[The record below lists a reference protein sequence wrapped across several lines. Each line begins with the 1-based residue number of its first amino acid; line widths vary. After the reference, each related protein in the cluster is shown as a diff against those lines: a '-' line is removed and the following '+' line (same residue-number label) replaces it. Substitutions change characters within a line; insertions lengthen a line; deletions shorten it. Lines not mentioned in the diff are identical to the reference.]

1 MSSNQVPKTGR
12 RHLLMG
18 KDCETSAQC
27 SEPWLVLSRQA
38 RTCYYQVTGDL
49 RLSQIYCYIIAETQ
63 GGDGVMGSVG
73 NCYSH
78 LFDVRESGLQFLI
91 TDKHAPL

>member
-12 RHLLMG
+12 RHLLLMG
-18 KDCETSAQC
+18 MSKDCETSAQC

-38 RTCYYQVTGDL
+38 RACYYQVTGHL
-49 RLSQIYCYIIAETQ
+49 RLPQIYCYIIAETQ
-63 GGDGVMGSVG
+63 GGDGVIGVED

-78 LFDVRESGLQFLI
+78 LFHVWE
-91 TDKHAPL
+91 AE